1 MRARHVCAW
10 LALFFGICVLIGGGA
25 NRARATSGDS
35 KQDDDQAAPAVGGVR
50 IGMTTTRV
58 LELLGKP
65 ARVSRQILF
74 RRHVEQWIY
83 AAPTS
88 LWIEFQGV
96 RGQEARVTSVHPLS
110 WKKP

>member
-1 MRARHVCAW
+1 MRVRHVCSC
-10 LALFFGICVLIGGGA
+10 LVLFFGICVLIGGGA
-25 NRARATSGDS
+25 NRARATSGDP
-35 KQDDDQAAPAVGGVR
+35 KQDDDHAASAVRGVR
-50 IGMTTTRV
+50 IRMTATKV
-58 LELLGKP
+58 VELLGKP
-65 ARVSRQILF
+65 TRVSRQILF

-96 RGQEARVTSVHPLS
+96 RGQDARVESVHPLR